1 MDSFYT
7 AQKLAHLFASPN
19 EDYTQ
24 FKSRIEKL
32 EAIREIPES
41 ERRRS
46 GALWRKVW
54 TKEQLQSI
62 AQVVGFLPKPAKPK
76 SLTVFTTKGGVLKT
90 TLTLNIARLAAIHGL
105 KVCVVGLDIQ
115 GDVTN
120 ALGFQRELEDDK
132 QDLNEVLE
140 KIKGTQGL
148 HDFFYSK
155 VRLEDLI
162 QPTDLENLYLIPETA
177 ELVQLN
183 DALSNVHRREFWLKE
198 KVVDRL
204 KGVFDLVI
212 MDCSPN
218 WSKLTTNALV
228 ASDLLVS
235 PLECKINN
243 FRNFQVFQ
251 QFLSE
256 FTQEMHMNLA
266 VEFIPTRYAK
276 NRKLSMDILEWYR
289 KNVPGCSPFGIRE
302 CVLGE
307 EAVALNLSFGEHDPS
322 HAASQEMKG
331 VLLGIFNHLL
341 KLETQSVEIPST
353 SDSQETLQWR

>member
-7 AQKLAHLFASPN
+7 AQKLAQLFGAPE
-19 EDYTQ
+19 EDYAH
-24 FKSRIEKL
+24 FKALIEKL
-32 EAIREIPES
+32 ESTGELPTG
-41 ERRRS
+41 ERRRA

-54 TKEQLQSI
+54 SKDQLKSI
-62 AQVVGFLPKPAKPK
+62 GEVVGFLPRPTTPK

-90 TLTLNIARLAAIHGL
+90 TLTLNIARLAALHGQR
-105 KVCVVGLDIQ
+105 VCVVGLDIQ

-120 ALGFQRELEDDK
+120 ALGFQRELEDDQ

-148 HDFFYSK
+148 HDYFYSK

-162 QPTDLENLYLIPETA
+162 QPTDLENLYLIPETP

-183 DALSNVHRREFWLKE
+183 DALSNVNRREFWLKE

-204 KGVFDLVI
+204 KGAFDLVI

-251 QFLSE
+251 QFLRE
-256 FTQEMHMNLA
+256 FTREMHMDLA
-266 VEFIPTRYAK
+266 VEFVPTRYSK
-276 NRKLSMDILEWYR
+276 NRKLSMDILDWYR
-289 KNVPGCSPFGIRE
+289 KNVHGCSPFGIRE

-341 KLETQSVEIPST
+341 KLENVHRPVPTEESM
-353 SDSQETLQWR
+353 QWR